1 MRLRLITMTIITAA
15 NRMAAMPI
23 EMIAVVSKIFGDGVG
38 VGVKGNDGVGFGKVD
53 GEEVGIAVRVGV
65 GDVETVG
72 AGVAVGKGEGVCV
85 G

>member
-1 MRLRLITMTIITAA
+1 MTIITAA
-15 NRMAAMPI
+15 NRMAAILI

-38 VGVKGNDGVGFGKVD
+38 VGVKGIDGVGFGN

-65 GDVETVG
+65 GDAETVG